1 MRSPTLRHPKP
12 STAALLAA
20 ALALAGCSH
29 TTSPLSSTATNP
41 QTTPHT
47 VTFQVTG
54 HGIATLAWPGGSNPH
69 AALPWRTTTRIP
81 LGADGLNLSVQLD
94 AAGGQATCVISVD
107 GRRVVSSLAQG
118 AYGRATCHTA
128 QVDD

>member
-20 ALALAGCSH
+20 ALALGGCSN
-29 TTSPLSSTATNP
+29 TASAPSSAATDP
-41 QTTPHT
+41 QAAPHT
-47 VTFQVTG
+47 ITFQVTG
-54 HGIATLAWPGGSNPH
+54 HGTATLAWPGGSSPH

-94 AAGGQATCVISVD
+94 ATGGQATCAISVD

-128 QVDD
+128 QVDG